1 MIIDTH
7 IHLYDPFRPQGVPFP
22 DPDDDILYRRVLP
35 EDYKAVAISEGVTGV
50 VVVEASSWIED
61 NQWILDLATQEP
73 LIFGFVG
80 NLDPYDKDFD
90 RYLNRFASNPIFRGI
105 RPRERKG
112 KEDRF
117 LTAMEKLVV
126 KDLELDTG
134 MNENLCEIARQLPE
148 LRVVINHIGGIPIDG
163 NAPDPER
170 MDLMRKVAEYP
181 QIYCKVS
188 GLMDLR
194 SQVQPA
200 PTDLAFYTPVLDAL
214 WETFGEDR
222 LIYGSDW
229 PVSDRS
235 GRSYSDIQRLVQTYF
250 FNKGE
255 EASEKYFWKNSKNAY
270 KWINRSSETL

>member
-22 DPDDDILYRRVLP
+22 EPDDEIYRQVLP
-35 EDYKAVAISEGVTGV
+35 EDYKVLAEPEGVTGV
-50 VVVEASSWIED
+50 VVVEASEWIED
-61 NQWILDLATQEP
+61 NQWILDLAAGEP
-73 LIFGFVG
+73 LIVGFVG
-80 NLDPYDKDFD
+80 NLDPYAEDFD
-90 RYLNRFASNPIFRGI
+90 RHLDRFAANPIFRGI
-105 RPRERKG
+105 RPRLRQGE
-112 KEDRF
+112 ESRF
-117 LTAMEKLVV
+117 LAAMENLAAR
-126 KDLELDTG
+126 DLELDTG
-134 MNENLCEIARQLPE
+134 MSENLCDLARRLPE

-163 NAPDPER
+163 NPPDPAR

-181 QIYCKVS
+181 QIYMKVS

-235 GRSYSDIQRLVQTYF
+235 GRSYAEVQRLVQTYF
-250 FNKGE
+250 AAKGA
-255 EASEKYFWKNSKNAY
+255 EASEKYFWKNSKAAY
-270 KWINRSSETL
+270 KWIDRPAARS